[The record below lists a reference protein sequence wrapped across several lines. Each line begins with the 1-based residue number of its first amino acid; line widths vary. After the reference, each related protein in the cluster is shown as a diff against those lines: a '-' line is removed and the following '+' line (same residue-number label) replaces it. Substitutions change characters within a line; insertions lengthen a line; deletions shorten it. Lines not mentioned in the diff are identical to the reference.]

1 MKTQF
6 VCLTLMNGLLAL
18 GILGVGGDV
27 SALTLD
33 QAVSKGLEN
42 SLKLQI
48 AASQA
53 NEARAKSSEVF
64 SSYLPSVS
72 AGASYLTAKN
82 YLLTDVVF
90 GGNPVT
96 IPQIIPTSNFSLTAT
111 LPIFDGFATTNR
123 VRSASHF
130 EDAALLELDW
140 ARFQVEREVTMY
152 YFRAVAA
159 KALKTVAE
167 QNVRTFE
174 DHLKDVSAFK
184 KSGLST
190 NYDVLRVEVQLSE
203 ARSELMNSTDN
214 VVLAKGRLAE
224 AMGVDEIDEVTG
236 DLPQPLPAKAEKI
249 AVSNLQTRTDLRA
262 LTERTAGYQGL
273 EDAAGRHWVPRVSLF
288 GQYNYYNNRNDEFS
302 AWDKY
307 RDGYQ
312 VGIALNWNLFDG
324 LASQSRAR
332 QSVEMRTRAD
342 KSLALARLHAKQDLD
357 VWTRKLQY
365 FSSVY
370 KSKMTDIDRS
380 KESVRLAR
388 EGRRVGVRTNT
399 ELLDAEIDL
408 FRSQAGAVNAQ
419 LGALEAKISLE
430 LAAGQRVGDQDSN
443 LNSGKDSK
451 EVGK

>member
-1 MKTQF
+1 MNTHYF
-6 VCLTLMNGLLAL
+6 YLSLLTCLVAL
-18 GILGVGGDV
+18 GAAGLP
-27 SALTLD
+27 SPAWALTLD

-42 SLKLQI
+42 SPKLQI

-53 NEARAKSSEVF
+53 NEARAKTREAF
-64 SSYLPSVS
+64 AGHLPSVS
-72 AGASYLTAKN
+72 AGATYLTSKN

-96 IPQIIPTSNFSLTAT
+96 IPQIIPTSNLSLTAT

-123 VRSASHF
+123 MQSASHF
-130 EDAALLELDW
+130 EDAAELDFEW
-140 ARFQVEREVTMY
+140 MKFQIEREISMY

-159 KALKTVAE
+159 KTLKAVAE
-167 QNVRTFE
+167 QNVKTLE

-184 KSGLST
+184 KSGIST

-224 AMGVDEIDEVTG
+224 VMGVEEVDDVAG
-236 DLPQPLPAKAEKI
+236 DLPQPIAGKPEKI
-249 AVSNLQTRTDLRA
+249 AASDLHSRTDLRA
-262 LTERTAGYQGL
+262 MTERTVGYQDL
-273 EDAAGRHWVPRVSLF
+273 QDAAGRHWIPRVSLF
-288 GQYNYYNNRNDEFS
+288 GQYNYYNNRNDEFA

-312 VGIALNWNLFDG
+312 IGISLNWNLFDG

-342 KSLALARLHAKQDLD
+342 KSLTMARLRAKQDLD

-430 LAAGQRVGDQDSN
+430 LAAGQSVGDQTSN
-443 LNSGKDSK
+443 LNSGRDEKHN
-451 EVGK
+451 GK